1 MIEGDRANYESYDY
15 NDYDLY
21 GYDDEDT
28 ERMKRERELHNELNQ
43 IMSELNMTTTQS
55 PLPNPVSLKVS
66 LVSYAHWYASFTCKL
81 RSLVSFAHY

>member
-1 MIEGDRANYESYDY
+1 MHTLPSRVLLTLRSLVLFQAVIEGDRANYESYDY

-28 ERMKRERELHNELNQ
+28 ERMKHERELRNELNQ

-55 PLPNPVSLKVS
+55 PLPNPVSS
-66 LVSYAHWYASFTCKL
+66 KL
-81 RSLVSFAHY
+81 C